1 MIWRYLQES
10 GAIKSSFHHYSL
22 KDGFV
27 FIASVLGVVGK
38 GEEITITM
46 AYSRPIDNMWREQKL

>member
-1 MIWRYLQES
+1 MIRRYFQES
-10 GAIKSSFHHYSL
+10 GATKNSFHHYNL

-38 GEEITITM
+38 REEIAITM
-46 AYSRPIDNMWREQKL
+46 AYSRPTDNMCREQKL